1 MRKNMQSIQKKAR
14 KTQKKLGN
22 TKEVIGNQSDSIR
35 NTINVNLLNF
45 PLKKR
50 LSKQKRKTTI
60 NNTQDKTVKKKDMKI
75 SDSHKS

>member
-1 MRKNMQSIQKKAR
+1 MQSIQKKAR

-45 PLKKR
+45 PLKKKIVKIEKENHY
-50 LSKQKRKTTI
+50 KQHTR
-60 NNTQDKTVKKKDMKI
+60 
-75 SDSHKS
+75 